1 MRILNRPMFKY
12 GGPIKEGVM
21 HGMRS
26 NYAGGQRVGAFNV
39 GSPVKGMFP
48 KDVTGREHHVAP
60 AIGAGIW
67 YGAQGLARLA
77 PTLYRAITGAKN
89 ISKASNLAKNVS
101 STGRSLIKVPGGGAG
116 GPGASYNLGTMGGTG
131 RELMVIP
138 QVSRSGK
145 VINKIKD
152 WFKADPLYSS
162 VAGGT
167 TALGRGIKWTGKK
180 GLEFGKYAT
189 TTPSGLLFFGAP
201 VTYAAGKYFLSDGK
215 EIKGDDLNKITQGP
229 QEKWSPGVGGEQY
242 DPSTSPSAMAAAAKK
257 ARTAKL
263 EKYLDT
269 MGYDKAKKTAMGD
282 ALIDASAIVQDATT
296 EAGSLKKADWGKM
309 INKAIQTTSKRLD
322 KPEQIREAV
331 GLMMTKADI
340 EKDMTAE
347 ENALNK
353 LFKTKQIAALDKS
366 LAGETFKEVIAK
378 KITSASGTAPIGKE
392 LATILRITEGIDAKV
407 IPSSELKQGQDEVEF
422 MTGEIAKANETGTPV
437 PPGYYVISGRVLIV
451 DETGNIKPYL

>member
-1 MRILNRPMFKY
+1 MRILNRPMFRY
-12 GGPIKEGVM
+12 GGPINEGVM

-26 NYAGGQRVGAFNV
+26 NYAGGQRVGSGLV
-39 GSPVKGMFP
+39 GHPAYP
-48 KDVTGREHHVAP
+48 KTDGREHHVLPIWA
-60 AIGAGIW
+60 GA
-67 YGAQGLARLA
+67 AGLARMA
-77 PTLYRAITGAKN
+77 PMLYRAITGAKN
-89 ISKASNLAKNVS
+89 VSKAANITKNLSGTVGA
-101 STGRSLIKVPGGGAG
+101 GGAG
-116 GPGASYNLGTMGGTG
+116 TGGWTGTKALT
-131 RELMVIP
+131 VIP

-167 TALGRGIKWTGKK
+167 TMLGRGIKAGGQKI
-180 GLEFGKYAT
+180 GQFAKYST

-201 VTYAAGKYFLSDGK
+201 VTIAGTKWLLSDGTELDDNQK
-215 EIKGDDLNKITQGP
+215 KQVTQVAGD
-229 QEKWSPGVGGEQY
+229 KWDPGAGADQY
-242 DPSTSPSAMAAAAKK
+242 DPSTSPSAMAEAAKK
-257 ARTAKL
+257 ARKAKL

-340 EKDMTAE
+340 EKDATAE
-347 ENALNK
+347 MDALNK
-353 LFKTKQIAALDKS
+353 LSKTLQIKGYQKT
-366 LAGETFKEVIAK
+366 LAGSTLAEDIAESFVRNQK
-378 KITSASGTAPIGKE
+378 LPSGAT
-392 LATILRITEGIDAKV
+392 LAGLARTKGIDAIV
-407 IPSSELKQGQDEVEF
+407 LPTTDIPKDMSAIDYITIKIKENADK
-422 MTGEIAKANETGTPV
+422 GTPL
-437 PPGYYVISGRVLIV
+437 PPGNYVVKDRLLQV
-451 DETGNIKPYL
+451 DETGTITDLINQ

>member
-12 GGPIKEGVM
+12 GGPINEGVM

-101 STGRSLIKVPGGGAG
+101 SAAGAGGAG
-116 GPGASYNLGTMGGTG
+116 TG
-131 RELMVIP
+131 WTGSTALTTIP
-138 QVSRSGK
+138 QVSKSGK

-162 VAGGT
+162 IAGGT

-180 GLEFGKYAT
+180 ALSAGKYAT
-189 TTPSGLLFFGAP
+189 TTPSGLLFLGAP
-201 VTYAAGKYFLSDGK
+201 VTYAAGKYLLSDGT
-215 EIKGDDLNKITQGP
+215 ELKGDQIKQIKQAGP
-229 QEKWSPGVGGEQY
+229 PGGGETALGSREAY
-242 DPSTSPSAMAAAAKK
+242 YEEPPVTKSAEELAAEAKAA
-257 ARTAKL
+257 RNAKL

-282 ALIDASAIVQDATT
+282 ALIDASAIVQDATS

-331 GLMMTKADI
+331 GLMLTKSEI
-340 EKDMTAE
+340 EKDME
-347 ENALNK
+347 DPQ
-353 LFKTKQIAALDKS
+353 TKELRRLQIAGAEKA
-366 LAGETFKEVIAK
+366 LAGETLQESINAAYQKTGKFAAGSDLAGLARTKGIKVTKVLPTKDIPDGMSAIDYITNEINTAQSEGTPIPPGTYVIK
-378 KITSASGTAPIGKE
+378 DRLIE
-392 LATILRITEGIDAKV
+392 ID
-407 IPSSELKQGQDEVEF
+407 
-422 MTGEIAKANETGTPV
+422 ETGTITP
-437 PPGYYVISGRVLIV
+437 IV
-451 DETGNIKPYL
+451 